1 MLSVADCGIVSAGTY
16 SQVYFKEKIM
26 AMKKPTKK
34 SAPKKTND
42 PYGSAMYEY
51 NVRARKNRESVGST
65 KRSMITGE
73 AGVANP
79 GAANVP
85 GLGRT
90 KPPSPSGST
99 RLTSANK
106 KLAQLN
112 AELARLQKMK
122 RAMGKGGKK

>member
-1 MLSVADCGIVSAGTY
+1 
-16 SQVYFKEKIM
+16 M
-26 AMKKPTKK
+26 AMKKPVKYTPPTPDRNK
-34 SAPKKTND
+34 A
-42 PYGSAMYEY
+42 AMAAFLE
-51 NVRARKNRESVGST
+51 RARKNRESVGST

-90 KPPSPSGST
+90 KPPRPSGST
-99 RLTSANK
+99 RLTSVNK

-112 AELARLQKMK
+112 AELARLQRMK
-122 RAMGKGGKK
+122 RAMGKSGKK